1 MAPVTEAPTVCATV
15 WNATMAA
22 MGMSIS
28 RLKLR
33 KIAPARDFPSA
44 WILACVTVR
53 MTASAVEQRN
63 DTASEDRRIKPSVST
78 PASLS
83 VPFRYA
89 KSPCVGSSASGRARE
104 LLLLLLEEL
113 RDRPRPLDGELLDLA
128 VRRTGERVQ
137 ELRHAVELA
146 RLEQR
151 LEVVV

>member
-1 MAPVTEAPTVCATV
+1 MAPVTDAPTVCATV

-33 KIAPARDFPSA
+33 KIVEARDFPSD
-44 WILACVTVR
+44 WIWACVTVR

-63 DTASEDRRIKPSVST
+63 DTASENRTTRASVST

-83 VPFRYA
+83 VPCRYA
-89 KSPCVGSSASGRARE
+89 KSPCVGSSATGRARE
-104 LLLLLLEEL
+104 LLLLLEL
-113 RDRPRPLDGELLDLA
+113 RDGPRAFDRGLLDLA
-128 VRRTGERVQ
+128 VRRAGERVQ
-137 ELRHAVELA
+137 ELRHAVELT

-151 LEVVV
+151 LEVVVR